1 MPSKKN
7 TTLLPLG
14 FALRIKTKK
23 VLLIHP
29 PVVRPCEPP
38 PGIARLSGAL
48 KRHGVEYEIIDAN
61 LEGLLFL
68 SQRPLEAR
76 DTWTRRA
83 VARAARN
90 LEVLM
95 QPAAY
100 RNLDRYK
107 QAVFELNRVLS
118 RQDRSGNIE
127 VSLANY
133 RDRNLSPVKS
143 GDLIRAFESPEK
155 NPFFPYFEKRLHEA
169 MENDRS
175 RLAGFSLNF
184 LSQALCTFAM
194 IGALRRLDPTVS
206 IILGGGLI
214 TSWMRRP
221 GWRNPFEGIIDELVA
236 GEGEAA
242 LLSILDMEY
251 TAGSDISD
259 FNRFL
264 PLSYL
269 SPGFI
274 LPYSASSGCYWRR
287 CAFCPER
294 AEANPYRPIS
304 SPRVVLQLKAL
315 IRSLKPVLVHFT
327 DNAVSPALLKTLVRE
342 SWGVPWYGFVRITRH
357 LADPDFCKALK
368 RSGCVMLQIG
378 LESGSQKVLDGFCK
392 GIDLKIAHKVL
403 ESLKHAGIAAYVYL
417 LFGTPWETE
426 PDAEKTLEFTVRNS
440 DAITFLNLAIFNLPA
455 FGPQTDGLDTMPLDT
470 GDMFL
475 YRRFEHPAGWH
486 RQHIRRF
493 LENKFRR
500 HPAIA
505 PIIRNDPPVFTSNH
519 APFFAPSLL

>member
-1 MPSKKN
+1 M
-7 TTLLPLG
+7 G
-14 FALRIKTKK
+14 FRLRIKTNK

-48 KRHGVEYEIIDAN
+48 KRHGVGYEIIDAN

-83 VARAARN
+83 VARVDRN
-90 LEVLM
+90 LGALM
-95 QPAAY
+95 KPATY

-107 QAVFELNRVLS
+107 QAVFELNRVLNL
-118 RQDRSGNIE
+118 QDQSGNTE

-133 RDRNLSPVKS
+133 QDRNLSPVKS
-143 GDLIRAFESPEK
+143 SDLIRAFESPEK
-155 NPFFPYFEKRLHEA
+155 NPFFPYFEKRLSEA
-169 MENDRS
+169 IKDDPP

-194 IGALRRLDPTVS
+194 IGALRRLDPTIR

-221 GWRNPFEGIIDELVA
+221 GWRNPFEGIIDGLVS

-251 TAGSDISD
+251 TGGPGNSD
-259 FNRFL
+259 FDKFL
-264 PLSYL
+264 PLPYL

-287 CAFCPER
+287 CAFCPEQ
-294 AEANPYRPIS
+294 AEANPYRPIVPS
-304 SPRVVLQLKAL
+304 QVVSQLKSL
-315 IRSLKPVLVHFT
+315 IRLLRPAMIHFT
-327 DNAVSPALLKTLVRE
+327 DNALSPALLKALCREPCTL
-342 SWGVPWYGFVRITRH
+342 PWYGFVRITRH
-357 LADPDFCKALK
+357 LADPDFCNALK

-378 LESGSQKVLDGFCK
+378 LESGSQKVLDGFSK
-392 GIDLKIAHKVL
+392 GIDLKIAQKVL
-403 ESLKHAGIAAYVYL
+403 ENLKHAGIAAYVYL

-426 PDAEKTLEFTVRNS
+426 ADAAKTLDFTVRLS
-440 DAITFLNLAIFNLPA
+440 EAITFLNLAIFNLPA
-455 FGPQTDGLDTMPLDT
+455 FGPQKDGLDTMPLDT
-470 GDMFL
+470 GDLFL
-475 YRRFEHPAGWH
+475 YRRFEHPKGWD

-493 LENKFRR
+493 LDKKFRR
-500 HPAIA
+500 HKAIA
-505 PIIRNDPPVFTSNH
+505 PILRNDPPVFTSNH
-519 APFFAPSLL
+519 APFFASSLL